1 MAINLRR
8 LRAFVTVAETR
19 SVTLAAQRMHLTP
32 PAVTKGVR
40 ELEVEL
46 GVELFRR
53 TASGMFLTSS
63 GEAYHLHARKALAEL
78 ERGRE
83 EVRLITGGA
92 GGRVRLGATS
102 ETTMHVLPI
111 ALGRLIEQ
119 RPQIEV
125 SMAGSVFDTL
135 VSEVRTG
142 KIDFFLGVV
151 PPDGL
156 SSDLVAEP
164 LYADE
169 VQVIARCGH
178 PLARQKKLGLTDLAP
193 YRWALSVSRGP
204 IDRLLRASYEQQG
217 LDFPENSIVIMPL
230 TPMRSILSHSNL
242 IAAATRVRMMEE
254 TVLGQL
260 VALPLKL
267 PETRHVV
274 SIVRGREDYLSPWA
288 KELIAL
294 LREVAAESNV
304 AV

>member
-1 MAINLRR
+1 M
-8 LRAFVTVAETR
+8 
-19 SVTLAAQRMHLTP
+19 
-32 PAVTKGVR
+32 
-40 ELEVEL
+40 
-46 GVELFRR
+46 
-53 TASGMFLTSS
+53 
-63 GEAYHLHARKALAEL
+63 
-78 ERGRE
+78 
-83 EVRLITGGA
+83 
-92 GGRVRLGATS
+92 
-102 ETTMHVLPI
+102 
-111 ALGRLIEQ
+111 
-119 RPQIEV
+119 EV

-178 PLARQKKLGLTDLAP
+178 PLARRKKLGLADLAP

-204 IDRLLRASYEQQG
+204 IDRMLRTSYEQQG
-217 LDFPENSIVIMPL
+217 LDFPETSIVIMPL

-254 TVLGQL
+254 AALGQL
-260 VALPLKL
+260 VALPLNL

-288 KELIAL
+288 KELIGL